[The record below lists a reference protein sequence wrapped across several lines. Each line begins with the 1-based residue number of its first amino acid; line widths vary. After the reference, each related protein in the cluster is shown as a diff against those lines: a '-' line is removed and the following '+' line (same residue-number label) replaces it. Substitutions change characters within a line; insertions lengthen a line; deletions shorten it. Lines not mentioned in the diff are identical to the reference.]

1 MDVLVGVIWSSD
13 YEEDRSVCDDHVL
26 KQCLIWETIKTGARL
41 VKKKQSNTADYFI
54 GIHWE
59 MQLRS
64 FELATLG
71 EEG

>member
-1 MDVLVGVIWSSD
+1 MFNLGD
-13 YEEDRSVCDDHVL
+13 YQNWGKVS
-26 KQCLIWETIKTGARL
+26 
-41 VKKKQSNTADYFI
+41 KKKQSNTADYFI